1 MIFQTL
7 HLKVIS
13 IFIAQDFYQI
23 ENSGTT
29 INFIDHS
36 TIIYRNEFMEWNFE
50 DHNFG
55 MIFQPESLPANIA
68 NTTVEIS
75 VTCGK
80 DYVLPKDTVP
90 VSAFF
95 SIECQHKFHK
105 NVLVSVEHYAAEKC
119 DLSFVISS
127 NSQHPFQF
135 ELLNGGEFIKRYG
148 LIERK
153 EFCIIGIV
161 TRILTG
167 RWPKMDYYFAL
178 YATPPLNYIWNIFV
192 YIMEYSNTN
201 KYRIKE
207 NTKDLDLIKN
217 THTCGTVTH
226 NVDYFIIDISLND
239 DEVLHG
245 WQLLQNNINPIKIQR
260 RRIDECREVP
270 PPATFKIKLD
280 VSKTSSTLL
289 DLAHNYK
296 IEDIEQENS
305 LTLNLIAP
313 QKSTG
318 KCNYYLTLEMFI

>member
-1 MIFQTL
+1 
-7 HLKVIS
+7 
-13 IFIAQDFYQI
+13 
-23 ENSGTT
+23 
-29 INFIDHS
+29 
-36 TIIYRNEFMEWNFE
+36 MEWNFE

-105 NVLVSVEHYAAEKC
+105 SVLVSIEHYAAEKC

-127 NSQHPFQF
+127 NSQPPFQF

-153 EFCIIGIV
+153 QFCILGIV
-161 TRILTG
+161 ARILLACQ
-167 RWPKMDYYFAL
+167 WPKMNYYFAL
-178 YATPPLNYIWNIFV
+178 YATPPLHYLWSIYI
-192 YIMEYSNTN
+192 YIMKDYSTN
-201 KYRIKE
+201 KYLMEGI
-207 NTKDLDLIKN
+207 TKKLDLIRN
-217 THTCGTVTH
+217 TYTFGTVTY
-226 NVDYFIIDISLND
+226 NVDYFNMDISLND
-239 DEVLHG
+239 DEVSDG
-245 WQLLQNNINPIKIQR
+245 WQLLQNNINPIRIQR
-260 RRIDECREVP
+260 RRIDECYEVP
-270 PPATFKIKLD
+270 VPATFKIKLD
-280 VSKTSSTLL
+280 VSKTSSTLS
-289 DLAHNYK
+289 DLEHNYK
-296 IEDIEQENS
+296 IDNVEQENS

-318 KCNYYLTLEMFI
+318 KCNNYLTLEMFIKSSLN